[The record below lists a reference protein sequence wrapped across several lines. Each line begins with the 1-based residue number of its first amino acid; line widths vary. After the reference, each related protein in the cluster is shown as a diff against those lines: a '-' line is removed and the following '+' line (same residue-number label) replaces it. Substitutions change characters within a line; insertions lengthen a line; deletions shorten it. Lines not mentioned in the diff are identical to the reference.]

1 MFKKAFKNSVSD
13 QMLAWL
19 LFQKYLNVITAKVIS
34 FYTSGTTVKNGQIS
48 PRICLN

>member
-19 LFQKYLNVITAKVIS
+19 LFQKYLNVIS
-34 FYTSGTTVKNGQIS
+34 FYTSGITVKNGQIS